1 MLFSF
6 LYVSV
11 FFACLHFL
19 PLVNTQEGRGG
30 GGNSIVSHLCFLTHS
45 SCQYDVTYKRA
56 RASSRLC
63 KLARDTTV
71 SWTSEV
77 EEKLRVARA

>member
-19 PLVNTQEGRGG
+19 SLVNTQEGGG
-30 GGNSIVSHLCFLTHS
+30 GGNSIVFHLCFLTHS

-77 EEKLRVARA
+77 EEKLRVGRA